1 MAIEAT
7 AEGCSTKP
15 SEPFTFKDVDVSA
28 LGSPWNDS
36 LAACAVC
43 CVFQPAIAS
52 EQIPLTAGHS
62 AARGLNGTLPNGS
75 VPRCRD
81 LPLRRHTTFLD
92 CGGCRSCP
100 KGECTDCIQQPVS
113 PQAYGLACRACTS
126 IAAASRFEG
135 MFGLRMRWRD
145 SIRSHTAAHR
155 RGVVVTGWRLTGG
168 LAPPR
173 PGICREDLL
182 KS

>member
-15 SEPFTFKDVDVSA
+15 SEPLTFKDVDVSA

-62 AARGLNGTLPNGS
+62 AARGLNGALPNGS

-100 KGECTDCIQQPVS
+100 KGECTDCIQRPVS

-145 SIRSHTAAHR
+145 SIRSSTAANC
-155 RGVVVTGWRLTGG
+155 RGAVVTGWGSSLFNQP
-168 LAPPR
+168 AS
-173 PGICREDLL
+173 PGCALL
-182 KS
+182 IG